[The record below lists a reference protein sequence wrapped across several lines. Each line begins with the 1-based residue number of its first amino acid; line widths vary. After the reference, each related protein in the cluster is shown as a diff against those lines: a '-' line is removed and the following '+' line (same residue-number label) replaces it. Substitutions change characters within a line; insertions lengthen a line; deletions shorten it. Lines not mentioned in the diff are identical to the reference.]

1 MYADFLLSYDLSWG
15 RVKEITRP
23 VPGNHEYQTPGATGY
38 FSYFNGIGNTTGPAG
53 DSGRGYY
60 SYDIGSWHLV
70 ALNSNCGAVGGCGP
84 TSPQG
89 RWLAEDLAASNTT
102 CTLAYWHHPLFS
114 SGEYSP
120 GVGSARPLFQ
130 QLYDHQADVVLS
142 GHDHNYERFAPQAVT
157 GASDP
162 GRGIRQFIVGTGG
175 KSNYAQGTPLATS
188 EVRNSSS
195 YGVLE
200 LTLRPTSYD
209 WRFVPAAGDTFTDS
223 GSEGCRN
230 AAAAGEHPSPQDA
243 ETFSVRLVPAF
254 ESCTAPSAVHG
265 DPLAVPSCEPPRQR
279 SAHLTV
285 GTPDANGERANFRG
299 YLGLGRAG

>member
-1 MYADFLLSYDLSWG
+1 M
-15 RVKEITRP
+15 
-23 VPGNHEYQTPGATGY
+23 
-38 FSYFNGIGNTTGPAG
+38 
-53 DSGRGYY
+53 
-60 SYDIGSWHLV
+60 
-70 ALNSNCGAVGGCGP
+70 
-84 TSPQG
+84 
-89 RWLAEDLAASNTT
+89 
-102 CTLAYWHHPLFS
+102 
-114 SGEYSP
+114 
-120 GVGSARPLFQ
+120 
-130 QLYDHQADVVLS
+130 
-142 GHDHNYERFAPQAVT
+142 
-157 GASDP
+157 
-162 GRGIRQFIVGTGG
+162 
-175 KSNYAQGTPLATS
+175 
-188 EVRNSSS
+188 RNSSS

-230 AAAAGEHPSPQDA
+230 APAAGEHASPQDA

-299 YLGLGRAG
+299 YLGLGVLGEDPIDAANGDQADVGITAQLTDVRTAADRTDYLGELQGRLVFRVTDRHSGTLLDTRATAVELPFSFTIPCTATANPDRGSDCNVVTSIDTLMVGAATENGRSVWELLEAEVLDGGADGLAATPDNSTFAQPGLFGP